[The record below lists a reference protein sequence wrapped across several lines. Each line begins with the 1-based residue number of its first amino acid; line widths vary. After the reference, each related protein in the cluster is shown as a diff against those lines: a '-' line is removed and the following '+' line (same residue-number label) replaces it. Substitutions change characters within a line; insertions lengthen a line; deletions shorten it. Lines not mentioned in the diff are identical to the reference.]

1 MAIPNRAALLT
12 KTYRVLKK
20 HYQPVA
26 PPPDRSLLEH
36 LLFACCLESSEH
48 SVAESAY
55 SVLVNQFFDWNEI
68 RVSSVR
74 ELAEAMHDLTDA
86 PEAAIRLKN
95 SLQSV
100 FESNYA
106 FDLEAFKKQN
116 IGQAVK
122 TLLNYNGTTQFT
134 ISYIK
139 QTALGGHSIPVNKGA
154 LEALMVIGVIS
165 EAEAKKGVVPGLER
179 AISKNKGIEF
189 GSLLHQMGVL
199 LLKNPYGPALRKL
212 LLEIAPDCK
221 DRLPK
226 RSTKK
231 SAEKESEAAE
241 AAPEKKSAPAPEKK
255 KTAAKKKTPTKKKAP
270 PKKKPTTKKKAAKKK
285 VAVKKKA
292 STSKAK
298 PKTKTKEKSSTRRL
312 SKRKPR

>member
-1 MAIPNRAALLT
+1 MATPNRAALLT

-20 HYQPVA
+20 HYQPAA
-26 PPPDRSLLEH
+26 PPSDRSLLEH
-36 LLFACCLESSEH
+36 LLFACCLENSVH
-48 SVAESAY
+48 SVAESVY

-86 PEAAIRLKN
+86 PEAANRLKN

-122 TLLNYNGTTQFT
+122 TLQKYNGTTPFT

-139 QTALGGHSIPVNKGA
+139 QTALGGHSIPVNKGVLVA
-154 LEALMVIGVIS
+154 LVVIGIIS
-165 EAEAKKGVVPGLER
+165 EGEAKKGVVPGLER
-179 AISKNKGIEF
+179 AISKSNGIEF

-231 SAEKESEAAE
+231 SAEKEAEAIEAASQ
-241 AAPEKKSAPAPEKK
+241 KKPAPAPEKK

-285 VAVKKKA
+285 GAVKKKA

-298 PKTKTKEKSSTRRL
+298 HKTKTKEKSSLRRL